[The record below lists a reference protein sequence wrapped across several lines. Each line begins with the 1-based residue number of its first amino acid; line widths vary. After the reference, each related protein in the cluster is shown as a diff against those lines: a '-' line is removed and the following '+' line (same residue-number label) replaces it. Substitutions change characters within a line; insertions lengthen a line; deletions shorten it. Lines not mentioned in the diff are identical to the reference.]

1 MPASNLP
8 KEPFLIE
15 DPVRLAFC
23 HVMRPRFYD
32 ERTGKFREPI
42 DSDAKDRL
50 SYSAQFMFDADSP
63 DLLAIKT
70 LAGKL
75 LEQHGAS
82 RDAKGVLVTSGF
94 TDPRTG
100 KDIPPAELQLPWET
114 GEDVIAA
121 GQRKR
126 GDKAYDNEHLRG
138 KVVLK
143 ANTKTEPYLSLF
155 ENGVMRDFFTVE
167 TRGMADR
174 FFFNGVFVVGAIV
187 VALHAAGTNKP
198 GVKCYLNHLVSLNKG
213 ERLAGSQVPTAEKF
227 AGFIGRQSAVDPT
240 AGQATKQPW

>member
-32 ERTGKFREPI
+32 ERTGKFREPT

-63 DLLAIKT
+63 TLLAIKT
-70 LAGKL
+70 VAGQL
-75 LEQHGAS
+75 LDKHGEFKDS
-82 RDAKGVLVTSGF
+82 
-94 TDPRTG
+94 RTG
-100 KDIPPAELQLPWET
+100 QPIPRADLQLPWET

-121 GQRKR
+121 GQRKH
-126 GDKAYDNEHLRG
+126 GDKAFDNDHLRG
-138 KVVLK
+138 KVILK
-143 ANTKTEPYLSLF
+143 ANTKTEPYLSVF

-174 FFFNGVFVVGAIV
+174 YFFNGVYVVGAIV

-198 GVKCYLNHLVSLNKG
+198 GVKCHLNHLVSLNKG

-227 AGFIGRQSAVDPT
+227 AGFIGRQLAVDPT
-240 AGQATKQPW
+240 AGQATEQPW